1 MLKNDSTFSFLTSE
15 RYQVDLKF
23 CRSENLQFLL
33 AFKSNNDFGALLG
46 HLLTPLKLKWS
57 ECGLSLRLEMESVPG
72 LGSRKKDFLLSRDLE
87 QVCHFLGIPKYSFD
101 GKTSLSSKQVFE
113 ILTSSRVFF
122 CADYSEKYKIKER
135 RKKRPLSDAFFT
147 FVEENEE
154 SLETEKRKLY
164 QGDKLEA
171 LFIEFRS
178 KALPFNDYAV
188 KICEEFGKGEEE
200 LVKTMSEM
208 TNVNQTIS
216 AANAKFG
223 FHKVLR
229 YKVYVQ
235 NSLQNFMHSTNIYL
249 QLVAQPQVQEW
260 LPDLEAK
267 QAGKVLQILKCNH
280 SGEVT
285 EQHCN

>member
-1 MLKNDSTFSFLTSE
+1 MGCESKVLKNDSTFSFLTTE

-72 LGSRKKDFLLSRDLE
+72 LGTRKKDFPLSRDLE
-87 QVCHFLGIPKYSFD
+87 QVSHFLGIPKYSLD
-101 GKTSLSSKQVFE
+101 GKTSLSSRQVFE

-122 CADYSEKYKIKER
+122 CADYGEKYKIKER

-178 KALPFNDYAV
+178 KALPFKDYAV
-188 KICEEFGKGEEE
+188 KICEEFGKGVEE
-200 LVKTMSEM
+200 LELTRVATM
-208 TNVNQTIS
+208 I
-216 AANAKFG
+216 
-223 FHKVLR
+223 
-229 YKVYVQ
+229 
-235 NSLQNFMHSTNIYL
+235 
-249 QLVAQPQVQEW
+249 
-260 LPDLEAK
+260 
-267 QAGKVLQILKCNH
+267 
-280 SGEVT
+280 
-285 EQHCN
+285 

>member
-1 MLKNDSTFSFLTSE
+1 M
-15 RYQVDLKF
+15 
-23 CRSENLQFLL
+23 
-33 AFKSNNDFGALLG
+33 
-46 HLLTPLKLKWS
+46 
-57 ECGLSLRLEMESVPG
+57 
-72 LGSRKKDFLLSRDLE
+72 
-87 QVCHFLGIPKYSFD
+87 
-101 GKTSLSSKQVFE
+101 FE

-122 CADYSEKYKIKER
+122 CADYGEKYKIKER

-147 FVEENEE
+147 FVEEKEE

-171 LFIEFRS
+171 LFREFRS
-178 KALPFNDYAV
+178 KVLPFKDYAV

-200 LVKTMSEM
+200 LLKTMSEM
-208 TNVNQTIS
+208 TNVKQTIS

-229 YKVYVQ
+229 YKLYLQ
-235 NSLQNFMHSTNIYL
+235 NSLQNLMHSTNIYTTI
-249 QLVAQPQVQEW
+249 AQSQVQEW

>member
-23 CRSENLQFLL
+23 CRLENLEFLL

-72 LGSRKKDFLLSRDLE
+72 LGTSKKDFPLSRDLE

-101 GKTSLSSKQVFE
+101 GKTSLSSSQVFK

-122 CADYSEKYKIKER
+122 CADYGEKYKIKER

-147 FVEENEE
+147 FVEEKEE
-154 SLETEKRKLY
+154 SLEAEKRKLY

-171 LFIEFRS
+171 LFREFRS
-178 KALPFNDYAV
+178 KALPFKDYAV

-200 LVKTMSEM
+200 LLKTMSDM
-208 TNVNQTIS
+208 TNVKQTIS

-223 FHKVLR
+223 FHKVLKKQSICSKLIAKPHAQIHK
-229 YKVYVQ
+229 YFVE
-235 NSLQNFMHSTNIYL
+235 NI
-249 QLVAQPQVQEW
+249 
-260 LPDLEAK
+260 
-267 QAGKVLQILKCNH
+267 KVLIHKYTNSC
-280 SGEVT
+280 
-285 EQHCN
+285 